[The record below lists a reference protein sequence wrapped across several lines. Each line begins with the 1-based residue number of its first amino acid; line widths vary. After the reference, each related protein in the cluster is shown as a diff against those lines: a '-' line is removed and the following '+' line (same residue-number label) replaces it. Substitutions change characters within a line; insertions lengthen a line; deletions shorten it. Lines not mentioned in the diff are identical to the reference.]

1 MRVLYERDA
10 DASLIAARRVAVIGY
25 GAQGHAHAL
34 NLRDSGV
41 NVVVALHKA
50 ARRMAD
56 AERDG
61 FAPISVAEA
70 AARCDILVMCAPDE
84 VMPDLYAAEIAP
96 HLRAGQTL
104 MFVHGFAYHYGF
116 IKPPAD
122 VNVVMVAPKGP
133 GKALREAFTKG
144 GGLPC
149 IVAIANDTGGAEA
162 LAYSYAA
169 AIGCGRAGMIPS
181 TFKIE
186 TEGDLY
192 GEQVVLC
199 GGLTHLI
206 RTAWEVQVEAGTP
219 PELAYFDCLHEVKLL
234 SDLIHE
240 RGIAGM
246 HLAISNTAEYGE
258 YVTGP
263 RIVTDDTRAAMRQA
277 LADIQSGVYAKNF
290 ILENAAGAPELTSR
304 RRLNAESQIEQVGGK
319 LRAMMPWIAANKLVD
334 QSKN

>member
-10 DASLIAARRVAVIGY
+10 DPSLIKAKRVAVIGY

-41 NVVVALHKA
+41 DVAVALHA
-50 ARRMAD
+50 GARR
-56 AERDG
+56 AEQARADG
-61 FAPISVAEA
+61 FAPIAVAEA
-70 AARCDILVMCAPDE
+70 TQRADILVMCAPDE

-104 MFVHGFAYHYGF
+104 MFVHGFAYHYSF
-116 IKPPAD
+116 VKPPAD

-169 AIGCGRAGMIPS
+169 AIGCGRAGMIAS
-181 TFKIE
+181 TFRIE

-240 RGIAGM
+240 RGIASM
-246 HLAISNTAEYGE
+246 HLAISNTAEWGE

-263 RIVTDDTRAAMRQA
+263 RIIDAHVKDAMRA
-277 LADIQSGVYAKNF
+277 VMADVQSGKFAR
-290 ILENAAGAPELTSR
+290 EWMAEHRAGAPNLARMREAAASHPI
-304 RRLNAESQIEQVGGK
+304 ESAGVAVRGLLGK
-319 LRAMMPWIAANKLVD
+319 R
-334 QSKN
+334 

>member
-1 MRVLYERDA
+1 MQVLYERDA
-10 DASLIAARRVAVIGY
+10 DLALIKAKRVAVIGY

-34 NLRDSGV
+34 NLRDAGV
-41 NVVVALHKA
+41 DVSVALHA
-50 ARRMAD
+50 TARRAEQARAD
-56 AERDG
+56 AY
-61 FAPISVAEA
+61 APITVTEA
-70 AARCDILVMCAPDE
+70 AQTADVLVMCAPDE

-116 IKPPAD
+116 IQPPAD

-133 GKALREAFTKG
+133 GKALREAFIKG

-149 IVAIANDTGGAEA
+149 IVAVANDTGGAEA
-162 LAYSYAA
+162 LAYSYGA
-169 AIGCGRAGMIPS
+169 AIGCGRAGMIAS

-258 YVTGP
+258 YITGP
-263 RIVTDDTRAAMRQA
+263 RIIDARVKDAMRA
-277 LADIQSGVYAKNF
+277 VMADVQSGKFAEQWMAEHRAGEPNLANLREAAASHP
-290 ILENAAGAPELTSR
+290 IEAAGRTVRAI
-304 RRLNAESQIEQVGGK
+304 LNK
-319 LRAMMPWIAANKLVD
+319 
-334 QSKN
+334 

>member
-1 MRVLYERDA
+1 MQVFYERDA
-10 DASLIAARRVAVIGY
+10 DLTLIKAKRVAVIGY

-41 NVVVALHKA
+41 SVVVALQQG

-70 AARCDILVMCAPDE
+70 TASCDVLVMCAPDE
-84 VMPDLYAAEIAP
+84 VMPDMYASDIAP

-122 VNVVMVAPKGP
+122 VNVAMVAPKGP

-149 IVAIANDTGGAEA
+149 IVATAQDTGGAEA
-162 LAYSYAA
+162 LAYSYGA

-181 TFKIE
+181 TFKVE

-192 GEQVVLC
+192 GEQVVLV

-240 RGIAGM
+240 RGIDGM
-246 HLAISNTAEYGE
+246 HRAISNTAEWGE

-263 RIVTDDTRAAMRQA
+263 RIIDAHVKDAMRAAM
-277 LADIQSGVYAKNF
+277 ADVQSGKFARDWMA
-290 ILENAAGAPELTSR
+290 EHRAGAPNLAKTRE
-304 RRLNAESQIEQVGGK
+304 AAAHHPIEEAGEKV
-319 LRAMMPWIAANKLVD
+319 RAMVAPK
-334 QSKN
+334 

>member
-1 MRVLYERDA
+1 MHVLYERDA
-10 DASLIAARRVAVIGY
+10 DASLIRAKRVAVIGY

-41 NVVVALHKA
+41 DVSVALHA
-50 ARRMAD
+50 TARR
-56 AERDG
+56 AEQARADG
-61 FAPISVAEA
+61 FAPIAVTQA
-70 AARCDILVMCAPDE
+70 AQTADLLVMCAPDE

-116 IKPPAD
+116 IKPTAD

-133 GKALREAFTKG
+133 GTALRAAFTKG
-144 GGLPC
+144 GGLPA
-149 IVAIANDTGGAEA
+149 IVAVANDTGGAEA
-162 LAYSYAA
+162 LAYSYGA
-169 AIGCGRAGMIPS
+169 AIGCGRAGMIAS
-181 TFKIE
+181 SFKIE

-246 HLAISNTAEYGE
+246 HLAISNTAEWGE

-263 RIVTDDTRAAMRQA
+263 RIIDAHVKDAMRA
-277 LADIQSGVYAKNF
+277 VMADVQSGKFAQEWMAEHRN
-290 ILENAAGAPELTSR
+290 GAPNLT
-304 RRLNAESQIEQVGGK
+304 K
-319 LRAMMPWIAANKLVD
+319 LREAAATHPIEEAGEKVRALLA
-334 QSKN
+334 K

>member
-1 MRVLYERDA
+1 MQVFYERDA
-10 DASLIAARRVAVIGY
+10 DLRLIRAKRVAVIGY

-34 NLRDSGV
+34 NLRDAAV
-41 NVVVALHKA
+41 DVIVALQPG
-50 ARRMAD
+50 ARR
-56 AERDG
+56 AEQARGDG
-61 FAPISVAEA
+61 FEIVSVAEA
-70 AARCDILVMCAPDE
+70 TQRADVLVMCAPDE

-96 HLRAGQTL
+96 HLRGGQTL
-104 MFVHGFAYHYGF
+104 MFVHGFAVHYGF
-116 IKPPAD
+116 IQAPTGVSVA
-122 VNVVMVAPKGP
+122 MVAPKGP
-133 GKALREAFTKG
+133 GKALREAYVKG

-149 IVAIANDTGGAEA
+149 IVAVAQDSGGAEA
-162 LAYSYAA
+162 LAYAYGA

-181 TFKIE
+181 SFKIE

-192 GEQVVLC
+192 CEQVVLC

-246 HLAISNTAEYGE
+246 HLAISNTAEWGE

-263 RIVTDDTRAAMRQA
+263 RIIDAHVKDAMRA
-277 LADIQSGVYAKNF
+277 VMADVQSGKFAREWMAEHRAGGPNLQKKRAEAAAHP
-290 ILENAAGAPELTSR
+290 IEAAGAT
-304 RRLNAESQIEQVGGK
+304 V
-319 LRAMMPWIAANKLVD
+319 RAMLGKEA
-334 QSKN
+334 

>member
-1 MRVLYERDA
+1 MQVFYERDA
-10 DASLIAARRVAVIGY
+10 DLSLIRAKRVAVIGY

-41 NVVVALHKA
+41 AVVVALHA
-50 ARRMAD
+50 SARRMAE

-61 FAPISVAEA
+61 FAPITVAEA
-70 AARCDILVMCAPDE
+70 AASCDVLVMCAPDE
-84 VMPDLYAAEIAP
+84 VMPDLYGAEIAP

-162 LAYSYAA
+162 LAYSYGA
-169 AIGCGRAGMIPS
+169 AIGCGRAGMIAS
-181 TFKIE
+181 SFKIE

-234 SDLIHE
+234 SDIIHK

-246 HLAISNTAEYGE
+246 HLAISNTAEWGE

-263 RIVTDDTRAAMRQA
+263 RIIDAHVKDAMRA
-277 LADIQSGVYAKNF
+277 VMADVQSGKFAERWMAEHRAGGPNLARMRDAAAKHP
-290 ILENAAGAPELTSR
+290 IEEAGEAVRAL
-304 RRLNAESQIEQVGGK
+304 
-319 LRAMMPWIAANKLVD
+319 LRPA
-334 QSKN
+334 

>member
-10 DASLIAARRVAVIGY
+10 DASLIKAKRVAVIGY

-41 NVVVALHKA
+41 DVVVALHAA
-50 ARRMAD
+50 ARR
-56 AERDG
+56 AEQARADG
-61 FAPISVAEA
+61 FAPITVTEA
-70 AARCDILVMCAPDE
+70 AKTADVLVMCAPDE

-104 MFVHGFAYHYGF
+104 MFVHGFAYHFGF

-133 GKALREAFTKG
+133 GKALREAFTRG
-144 GGLPC
+144 GGLPA
-149 IVAIANDTGGAEA
+149 IVAIAHDTGGGEA
-162 LAYSYAA
+162 LAYSYGA
-169 AIGCGRAGMIPS
+169 AIGCGRAGMIAS
-181 TFKIE
+181 SFKIE

-192 GEQVVLC
+192 CEQVVLC

-263 RIVTDDTRAAMRQA
+263 RIIDAHVKDAMRAA
-277 LADIQSGVYAKNF
+277 LADVQSGKFANQWMA
-290 ILENAAGAPELTSR
+290 EHRAGAPNLAKFREG
-304 RRLNAESQIEQVGGK
+304 AAQHPIEDAGRTV
-319 LRAMMPWIAANKLVD
+319 RAMLNK
-334 QSKN
+334 

>member
-1 MRVLYERDA
+1 MQILYERDA
-10 DASLIAARRVAVIGY
+10 DIGLIRGRRVAVIGY

-41 NVVVALHKA
+41 DVVVALHA
-50 ARRMAD
+50 VARR
-56 AERDG
+56 AEQARADG
-61 FAPISVAEA
+61 FTLITVTEA
-70 AARCDILVMCAPDE
+70 VQTTDVLVMCAPDE

-104 MFVHGFAYHYGF
+104 IFVHGFAYHYGF

-122 VNVVMVAPKGP
+122 VSIVMVAPKGP
-133 GKALREAFTKG
+133 GKALREAFARG
-144 GGLPC
+144 GGLPA
-149 IVAIANDTGGAEA
+149 IVAVAHDTSGAEA
-162 LAYSYAA
+162 LAYSYGA
-169 AIGCGRAGMIPS
+169 AIGCGRAGMIAS
-181 TFKIE
+181 SFKIE

-192 GEQVVLC
+192 CEQVVLC

-246 HLAISNTAEYGE
+246 HIAISNTAEYGE

-263 RIVTDDTRAAMRQA
+263 RIIDAHVKDAMRA
-277 LADIQSGVYAKNF
+277 VMEDVQSGKFANQWMAEHRAGGSNLAKLREAAAQHP
-290 ILENAAGAPELTSR
+290 IEAAGRA
-304 RRLNAESQIEQVGGK
+304 V
-319 LRAMMPWIAANKLVD
+319 RAMLER
-334 QSKN
+334 

>member
-10 DASLIAARRVAVIGY
+10 DASLIKAKRAAVIGY

-41 NVVVALHKA
+41 DVVVALHKA

-61 FAPISVAEA
+61 FAPITVAEA
-70 AARCDILVMCAPDE
+70 AASCDVLVMCAPDE

-116 IKPPAD
+116 IKPAAD
-122 VNVVMVAPKGP
+122 INVVMVAPKGP

-149 IVAIANDTGGAEA
+149 IVAVANNTGGAEA

-181 TFKIE
+181 TFQIE

-206 RTAWEVQVEAGTP
+206 RAAWEVQVESGTP

-240 RGIAGM
+240 RGIDGM
-246 HLAISNTAEYGE
+246 HRAISNTAEYGE
-258 YVTGP
+258 YITGP
-263 RIVTDDTRAAMRQA
+263 RIIDARVKDAMRA
-277 LADIQSGVYAKNF
+277 VMADVKSGKFAQQWMAEYR
-290 ILENAAGAPELTSR
+290 AGAPNL
-304 RRLNAESQIEQVGGK
+304 AK
-319 LRAMMPWIAANKLVD
+319 LREAAAAHPIEAAGRTVRAMLGK
-334 QSKN
+334 

>member
-1 MRVLYERDA
+1 MQASYERDA
-10 DASLIAARRVAVIGY
+10 DLALIKAKRVAVIGY

-34 NLRDSGV
+34 NLRDAGV
-41 NVVVALHKA
+41 DVSVALHA
-50 ARRMAD
+50 TARR
-56 AERDG
+56 AEQARADG
-61 FAPISVAEA
+61 FAPITVVDA
-70 AARCDILVMCAPDE
+70 AKTADVLVMCAPDE
-84 VMPDLYAAEIAP
+84 VMPDLFATEIAP
-96 HLRAGQTL
+96 HLRTGQTL

-133 GKALREAFTKG
+133 GKALREAFTRG

-149 IVAIANDTGGAEA
+149 IVAVANDTGRAEA
-162 LAYSYAA
+162 LAYSYGA
-169 AIGCGRAGMIPS
+169 AIGCGRAGMIAS

-240 RGIAGM
+240 RGIDGM
-246 HLAISNTAEYGE
+246 HRAISNTAEYGE

-263 RIVTDDTRAAMRQA
+263 RIIDAHVKDAMRA
-277 LADIQSGVYAKNF
+277 VMADVQSGKFA
-290 ILENAAGAPELTSR
+290 EQWMAEHRAGAPNLAKMR
-304 RRLNAESQIEQVGGK
+304 DAAAAHPIEAAGRTVRALLGK
-319 LRAMMPWIAANKLVD
+319 
-334 QSKN
+334 

>member
-1 MRVLYERDA
+1 MQVRYEKDA
-10 DASLIAARRVAVIGY
+10 DLSLIRAKRVAVIGY

-41 NVVVALHKA
+41 DVVVALHKA

-70 AARCDILVMCAPDE
+70 AASCDVLVMCAPDE

-104 MFVHGFAYHYGF
+104 MFVHGFAYHFGF

-122 VNVVMVAPKGP
+122 INVVMVAPKGP
-133 GKALREAFTKG
+133 GKALREAFSRG
-144 GGLPC
+144 GGLPA
-149 IVAIANDTGGAEA
+149 IVAVAHDTGGAEA
-162 LAYSYAA
+162 LAYSYGA
-169 AIGCGRAGMIPS
+169 AIGCGRAGMIAS
-181 TFKIE
+181 SFKIE

-192 GEQVVLC
+192 CEQVVLC

-263 RIVTDDTRAAMRQA
+263 RIIDAHVKDAMRAA
-277 LADIQSGVYAKNF
+277 LADVQSGKFANQW
-290 ILENAAGAPELTSR
+290 ITEHRAGGPNLT
-304 RRLNAESQIEQVGGK
+304 K
-319 LRAMMPWIAANKLVD
+319 LREAAAAHPIEEAGRTVRAMLGGGRP
-334 QSKN
+334 

>member
-1 MRVLYERDA
+1 MQVFYERDA
-10 DASLIAARRVAVIGY
+10 DNSLIRARKVAVIGY

-41 NVVVALHKA
+41 DVVVALHKS

-61 FAPISVAEA
+61 FAPIAVAEA
-70 AARCDILVMCAPDE
+70 AASCDVLVMCAPDE

-116 IKPPAD
+116 ITPPAN

-162 LAYSYAA
+162 LAYSYGA
-169 AIGCGRAGMIPS
+169 AIGCGRAGMIAS
-181 TFKIE
+181 SFKIE

-192 GEQVVLC
+192 CEQVVLC

-263 RIVTDDTRAAMRQA
+263 RIIDAHVKDAMRAA
-277 LADIQSGVYAKNF
+277 LADVQSGKFAQQWMAEHRAGGPNLANMREAAAQHP
-290 ILENAAGAPELTSR
+290 IEAAGRT
-304 RRLNAESQIEQVGGK
+304 V
-319 LRAMMPWIAANKLVD
+319 RAMLAK
-334 QSKN
+334 

>member
-10 DASLIAARRVAVIGY
+10 DASLIRAKRVAVIGY

-34 NLRDSGV
+34 NLRASGV
-41 NVVVALHKA
+41 EVKVALHA
-50 ARRMAD
+50 TARR
-56 AERDG
+56 AEQARADG
-61 FAPISVAEA
+61 FMPITVAEA
-70 AARCDILVMCAPDE
+70 AQTADVLVMCAPDE

-104 MFVHGFAYHYGF
+104 LFVHGFAYHFGF

-122 VNVVMVAPKGP
+122 VSVVMVAPKGP
-133 GKALREAFTKG
+133 GKALRDAFDRG
-144 GGLPC
+144 GGLPA
-149 IVAIANDTGGAEA
+149 IVAIAHDTGGAEA
-162 LAYSYAA
+162 LAYSYGA

-181 TFKIE
+181 SFKIE

-192 GEQVVLC
+192 CEQVVLC

-263 RIVTDDTRAAMRQA
+263 RIIDAHVKDAMRA
-277 LADIQSGVYAKNF
+277 VLADVQSGKFAQDWMS
-290 ILENAAGAPELTSR
+290 EHRAGAPNLR
-304 RRLNAESQIEQVGGK
+304 KLRDAAAQHPIEQAGRTV
-319 LRAMMPWIAANKLVD
+319 RAMLGSS
-334 QSKN
+334 Q

>member
-10 DASLIAARRVAVIGY
+10 DQELIKAKRVAVIGY

-41 NVVVALHKA
+41 DVRVALHAA
-50 ARRMAD
+50 ARRAGQ
-56 AERDG
+56 ARADG
-61 FAPISVAEA
+61 FAPITVAEA
-70 AARCDILVMCAPDE
+70 AQSSDVLVMCAPDE

-96 HLRAGQTL
+96 YLRAGQAL
-104 MFVHGFAYHYGF
+104 MFVHGFAFHYGF

-122 VNVVMVAPKGP
+122 VNVVMAAPKGP
-133 GKALREAFTKG
+133 GKALREAFTRG

-149 IVAIANDTGGAEA
+149 IVAVAQDNGGAEA

-192 GEQVVLC
+192 CEQVVLC

-246 HLAISNTAEYGE
+246 HLAISNTAEFGE

-263 RIVTDDTRAAMRQA
+263 RIIDARVKDAMRA
-277 LADIQSGVYAKNF
+277 VMADVQSGKFAAQWM
-290 ILENAAGAPELTSR
+290 EEHRAGAPNLARMRE
-304 RRLNAESQIEQVGGK
+304 AAAVHPIEAAGERV
-319 LRAMMPWIAANKLVD
+319 RALLSPRG
-334 QSKN
+334 S

>member
-1 MRVLYERDA
+1 MHVLYEKDA
-10 DASLIAARRVAVIGY
+10 DLALIRAKRVAVIGY

-41 NVVVALHKA
+41 DVVVALHTS

-70 AARCDILVMCAPDE
+70 AASCDVLVMCAPDE

-122 VNVVMVAPKGP
+122 VSVVMVAPKGP
-133 GKALREAFTKG
+133 GKALREAFTRG
-144 GGLPC
+144 GGLPA
-149 IVAIANDTGGAEA
+149 IVAVAHDTGGAEA
-162 LAYSYAA
+162 LAYAYGA
-169 AIGCGRAGMIPS
+169 AIGCGRAGMIAS
-181 TFKIE
+181 SFRIE

-192 GEQVVLC
+192 CEQVVLC

-263 RIVTDDTRAAMRQA
+263 RIIDAHVKDAMRAA
-277 LADIQSGVYAKNF
+277 LVDVQSGKFANQWMA
-290 ILENAAGAPELTSR
+290 EHRAGGPNLA
-304 RRLNAESQIEQVGGK
+304 K
-319 LRAMMPWIAANKLVD
+319 LRAAAAAHPIEAAGRTVRAMLANGAT
-334 QSKN
+334 

>member
-1 MRVLYERDA
+1 MRVLYEGDA
-10 DASLIAARRVAVIGY
+10 DLALIRGKRVAVIGY

-41 NVVVALHKA
+41 AVVVALHA
-50 ARRMAD
+50 GARRRAE

-70 AARCDILVMCAPDE
+70 AASCDVLVMCAPDE

-96 HLRAGQTL
+96 HLKAGQAL

-116 IKPPAD
+116 ISPPAD
-122 VNVVMVAPKGP
+122 VDVVMVAPKGP
-133 GKALREAFTKG
+133 GKALREAFTRG

-149 IVAIANDTGGAEA
+149 IVATANDTGGAEA
-162 LAYSYAA
+162 LAYSYGAG
-169 AIGCGRAGMIPS
+169 IGCGRAGMIES

-199 GGLTHLI
+199 GGLTALI

-246 HLAISNTAEYGE
+246 NLAISNTAEYGE

-263 RIVTDDTRAAMRQA
+263 RIIDARIKDAMRA
-277 LADIQSGVYAKNF
+277 VMADVQSGKFAQQWMDEF
-290 ILENAAGAPELTSR
+290 RAGAPNLARMRE
-304 RRLNAESQIEQVGGK
+304 AAAAHPIEAAGEKVRALLGK
-319 LRAMMPWIAANKLVD
+319 
-334 QSKN
+334 

>member
-1 MRVLYERDA
+1 MQVLYERDA
-10 DASLIAARRVAVIGY
+10 DLALIRAKRVAVIGY

-34 NLRDSGV
+34 NLRASGV
-41 NVVVALHKA
+41 DVVVALHA
-50 ARRMAD
+50 TARR
-56 AERDG
+56 AEQARADG
-61 FAPISVAEA
+61 FMPITVSQA
-70 AARCDILVMCAPDE
+70 AQTADVLVMCAPDE

-116 IKPPAD
+116 IEPPAD
-122 VNVVMVAPKGP
+122 INVVMVAPKGP
-133 GKALREAFTKG
+133 GKALRDAFDRG
-144 GGLPC
+144 GGLPA
-149 IVAIANDTGGAEA
+149 IVAIAHDTGGAEA
-162 LAYSYAA
+162 LAYSYGA
-169 AIGCGRAGMIPS
+169 AIGCGRAGMIAS
-181 TFKIE
+181 SFRIE

-192 GEQVVLC
+192 CEQVVLC

-263 RIVTDDTRAAMRQA
+263 RIIDAHVKDAMRA
-277 LADIQSGVYAKNF
+277 VLADVQSGKFATQWMA
-290 ILENAAGAPELTSR
+290 EHRAGGPNLT
-304 RRLNAESQIEQVGGK
+304 K
-319 LRAMMPWIAANKLVD
+319 LREAAAAHPIEEAGRTVRAMLGK
-334 QSKN
+334 

>member
-1 MRVLYERDA
+1 MQVLYEKDA
-10 DASLIAARRVAVIGY
+10 DLALIRAKRVAVIGY

-34 NLRDSGV
+34 NLRASGV
-41 NVVVALHKA
+41 SVDVALHAA
-50 ARRMAD
+50 ARR
-56 AERDG
+56 AEQARVDG
-61 FAPISVAEA
+61 FTPITVSQA
-70 AARCDILVMCAPDE
+70 AQTADVLVMCAPDE

-133 GKALREAFTKG
+133 GKALREAFDRG
-144 GGLPC
+144 GGLPA

-162 LAYSYAA
+162 LAYSYGA
-169 AIGCGRAGMIPS
+169 AIGCGRAGMIAS
-181 TFKIE
+181 SFKIE

-192 GEQVVLC
+192 CEQVVLC

-263 RIVTDDTRAAMRQA
+263 RIIDAHVKDAMRA
-277 LADIQSGVYAKNF
+277 VLADVQSGKFANQWMAEHRAGGPN
-290 ILENAAGAPELTSR
+290 LTNLREAAAAHP
-304 RRLNAESQIEQVGGK
+304 IEEAGRSV
-319 LRAMMPWIAANKLVD
+319 RAMLGK
-334 QSKN
+334 